1 MVECAKLKK
10 ICIVV
15 PAYNEQDAL
24 QEFYN
29 CVSSVADTMDNYG
42 FEFLFINDGSS
53 DATLDIIKS
62 LRQQDQRV
70 AYVDLSRN
78 FGKEAAML
86 AGLDHAQAD
95 AVIIMDAD
103 LQNPPDMIPEF
114 IKHWEQGYNDV
125 YGKRVSREGESF
137 CKRLGTKV
145 YYFLLTRLAHIP
157 VQVNVGDF
165 RLLDAKCVQA
175 LRQMRETQRYTK
187 GMFSWIGYKKKEV
200 PFEVAPRIAGVTKWN
215 YTKLFNLA
223 IEGITSYT
231 TVPLRL
237 ASIVGFIISMCAIIY
252 MLYIIIKTL
261 IYGIDWPGYPSLVSI
276 VLFIGGTQ
284 LIVLGIIGEYLGK
297 IFNETKNRP
306 LYLVNEYEGSRGAG
320 VRDKD
325 TGK

>member
-1 MVECAKLKK
+1 MGKDTTLKK
-10 ICIVV
+10 ICILV
-15 PAYNEQDAL
+15 PAYNEQEVL
-24 QEFYN
+24 QEFYARL
-29 CVSSVADTMDNYG
+29 SAVAAKLDTYT

-53 DATLDIIKS
+53 DGTLDIIKT
-62 LRQQDQRV
+62 LRSQDDRV
-70 AYVDLSRN
+70 AYLDLSRN

-86 AGLDHAQAD
+86 AGIDHAQAQ

-103 LQNPPDMIPEF
+103 LQNPPELVPEF
-114 IKHWEQGYNDV
+114 IKYWEQGYADV
-125 YGKRVSREGESF
+125 YGKRLSRAGESWF
-137 CKRLGTKV
+137 KRLGTKM
-145 YYFLLTRLAHIP
+145 YYFLLTKLAHIP

-165 RLLDAKCVQA
+165 RLLDARCVAA
-175 LRQMRETQRYTK
+175 LRAMRETQRYTK

-200 PFEVAPRIAGVTKWN
+200 PFAVTPRVAGVTKWN
-215 YTKLFNLA
+215 YAKLFNLA

-237 ASIVGFIISMCAIIY
+237 ATIIGFLISLCAIIY

-306 LYLVNEYEGSRGAG
+306 LYLVNEYAQS
-320 VRDKD
+320 KD
-325 TGK
+325 T

>member
-1 MVECAKLKK
+1 MVECAEQKK
-10 ICIVV
+10 ISIIV

-24 QEFYN
+24 QELYS
-29 CVSSVADTMDNYG
+29 CVSGVADKISRYH

-53 DATLDIIKS
+53 DKTLDIIKGLS
-62 LRQQDQRV
+62 QRDQRV

-86 AGLDHAQAD
+86 AGLDHVQAD

-103 LQNPPDMIPEF
+103 LQNPPELIPEF

-137 CKRLGTKV
+137 LKRLGTKI
-145 YYFLLTRLAHIP
+145 YYFLLTKLAHIP

-165 RLLDAKCVQA
+165 RLLDAKCVKA
-175 LRQMRETQRYTK
+175 MRQMRETQRYTK

-200 PFEVAPRIAGVTKWN
+200 PFEVAPRVAGVTKWN

-237 ASIVGFIISMCAIIY
+237 ASIMGFIISMCAIIY
-252 MLYIIIKTL
+252 MLYIIVKTL

-306 LYLVNEYEGSRGAG
+306 LYLVNEYERSRE
-320 VRDKD
+320 
-325 TGK
+325 TGIRNKG

>member
-1 MVECAKLKK
+1 MKEWSDAKT
-10 ICIVV
+10 ISIIV
-15 PAYNEQDAL
+15 PAYNEQEVL
-24 QEFYN
+24 QEFYERL
-29 CVSSVADTMDNYG
+29 SAVASELSIYT

-53 DATLDIIKS
+53 DGTLDIIKT
-62 LRQQDQRV
+62 LRSQDGRV
-70 AYVDLSRN
+70 AYLDLSRN

-86 AGLDHAQAD
+86 AGLDHAQAQ

-103 LQNPPDMIPEF
+103 LQNPPELVPEF
-114 IKHWEQGYNDV
+114 IKYWEQGYADV
-125 YGKRVSREGESF
+125 YGKRLSRAGES
-137 CKRLGTKV
+137 CLKRLGTKV
-145 YYFLLTRLAHIP
+145 YYFLLTKLAHIP

-165 RLLDAKCVQA
+165 RLLDARCVAA
-175 LRQMRETQRYTK
+175 LRAMRETQRYTK

-200 PFEVAPRIAGVTKWN
+200 PFAVAPRAAGVTKWN
-215 YTKLFNLA
+215 YAKLFNLA

-237 ASIVGFIISMCAIIY
+237 ATIIGFLISLCAILY

-306 LYLVNEYEGSRGAG
+306 LYLVNEYARSKGAG
-320 VRDKD
+320 IEN
-325 TGK
+325 

>member
-1 MVECAKLKK
+1 MDKNAGLKK
-10 ICIVV
+10 ICILV
-15 PAYNEQDAL
+15 PAYNEQEVL
-24 QEFYN
+24 SEFYRQ
-29 CVSSVADTMDNYG
+29 VSIVVDKLPDYD
-42 FEFLFINDGSS
+42 FEILFINDGSS
-53 DATLDIIKS
+53 DRTLELIKEIK
-62 LRQQDQRV
+62 RKDGRI
-70 AYVDLSRN
+70 AYLDLSRN

-86 AGLDHAQAD
+86 AGLDHALAD

-103 LQNPPDMIPEF
+103 LQNPPGLIPEF
-114 IKHWEQGYNDV
+114 IKHWEQGYADV

-137 CKRLGTKV
+137 FKRLGTKI
-145 YYFLLTRLAHIP
+145 YYFLLTKLAHIP

-165 RLLDAKCVQA
+165 RLLDARCVAA
-175 LRQMRETQRYTK
+175 LRTLRESQRYTK
-187 GMFSWIGYKKKEV
+187 GMFSWIGYSKKEV
-200 PFEVAPRIAGVTKWN
+200 LFEVAPRAAGETKWN
-215 YTKLFNLA
+215 YTKLINLA

-237 ASIVGFIISMCAIIY
+237 ASIVGFIISLCAIVY

-306 LYLVNEYEGSRGAG
+306 LYLLNEYCKSGKVHE
-320 VRDKD
+320 DKQ
-325 TGK
+325 G

>member
-1 MVECAKLKK
+1 MVECAEQKK
-10 ICIVV
+10 ISIIV

-24 QEFYN
+24 QELYS
-29 CVSSVADTMDNYG
+29 CVSGVADKISRYH

-53 DATLDIIKS
+53 DKTLDIIKGLS
-62 LRQQDQRV
+62 QRDQRV
-70 AYVDLSRN
+70 SYVDLSRN

-86 AGLDHAQAD
+86 AGLDHVQAD

-103 LQNPPDMIPEF
+103 LQNPPELIPEF

-137 CKRLGTKV
+137 LKRLGTKI
-145 YYFLLTRLAHIP
+145 YYFLLTKLAHIP

-165 RLLDAKCVQA
+165 RLLDAKCVKA
-175 LRQMRETQRYTK
+175 MRQMRETQRYTK

-200 PFEVAPRIAGVTKWN
+200 PFEVAPRVAGVTKWN

-237 ASIVGFIISMCAIIY
+237 ASIMGFIISMCAIIY
-252 MLYIIIKTL
+252 MLYIIVKTL

-306 LYLVNEYEGSRGAG
+306 LYLVNEYERSRE
-320 VRDKD
+320 
-325 TGK
+325 TGIRNKG